1 MSCSVF
7 YNLTELKGRGWVEVR
22 IGGNMHQW
30 TSSQQ
35 QNFLFLQK
43 QKGSN
48 YLKYEIYEHV
58 STVSMVHALYMCH
71 VICSN
76 CLNSMVLAVTEVKLL
91 MQLKFC
97 WYKQCFLLLRFFKQ
111 GVMFLDECFNYSF
124 QLVLI
129 ALINSKTTVV
139 IIHMND
145 PRQATME

>member
-1 MSCSVF
+1 M
-7 YNLTELKGRGWVEVR
+7 EVR

-97 WYKQCFLLLRFFKQ
+97 
-111 GVMFLDECFNYSF
+111 
-124 QLVLI
+124 
-129 ALINSKTTVV
+129 
-139 IIHMND
+139 
-145 PRQATME
+145 